1 MTAMSKFF
9 GASVEILSSWRQF
22 WKKKPAECYAAKQWK
37 AFRVQTIPAKDVLL
51 AAVRSYF

>member
-37 AFRVQTIPAKDVLL
+37 AFRV
-51 AAVRSYF
+51 